1 MCAVLVPASTKIPS
15 KKRHYDATRSTYELL
30 LLSSM
35 YIHTPLTKNGFESS
49 YPRLHANPNPSLP
62 SRIAVNNFSFISSS
76 DEYSGRSNW
85 LKQVCAEGKR
95 WLPNAFWIL
104 NRRGPSEP
112 VRFANPSK
120 GTLLVPVTNCRNNA
134 FSSFENA
141 RKQFQ
146 NHVIIVSDGLYP
158 AFAVAST
165 IPYSN
170 HYMVINKEEN
180 ELGIEYYFDIYN
192 YPKE

>member
-1 MCAVLVPASTKIPS
+1 MDQNHYIEKKSYIHKYAAKKIICIITIVNSTKPQHMCAVLVPASTKIPP

-95 WLPNAFWIL
+95 
-104 NRRGPSEP
+104 
-112 VRFANPSK
+112 
-120 GTLLVPVTNCRNNA
+120 
-134 FSSFENA
+134 
-141 RKQFQ
+141 
-146 NHVIIVSDGLYP
+146 
-158 AFAVAST
+158 
-165 IPYSN
+165 
-170 HYMVINKEEN
+170 
-180 ELGIEYYFDIYN
+180 
-192 YPKE
+192 